1 MYTHH
6 QWGDRGELGPTPP
19 NAKIQGPQYAT
30 FRAEIP
36 FVKAEFTHSENVA
49 DFTQWITVA
58 DQPMRSYKSYPR
70 AADVL
75 CAEM

>member
-1 MYTHH
+1 MYTH
-6 QWGDRGELGPTPP
+6 QWGHRNELGPPP
-19 NAKIQGPQYAT
+19 NKFGGHNTLHLEPKC
-30 FRAEIP
+30 FRLNSHI
-36 FVKAEFTHSENVA
+36 VKMLQILHSENP
-49 DFTQWITVA
+49 QWITVA